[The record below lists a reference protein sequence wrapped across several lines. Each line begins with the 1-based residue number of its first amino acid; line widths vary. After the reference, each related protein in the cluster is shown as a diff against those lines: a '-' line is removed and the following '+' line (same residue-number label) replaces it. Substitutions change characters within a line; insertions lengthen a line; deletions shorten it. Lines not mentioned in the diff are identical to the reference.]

1 MNGLSLRLRVT
12 AWYIGLLAAAL
23 LIFGTFLYV
32 SLNRFLFHSLNKS
45 LFDNANNI
53 AREFVSKAPLRG
65 ELFITHEVNETYAP
79 ESSGWFIR
87 ILRSNHTILYQSAR
101 PYKAQWDPSTIP
113 MPKLRPHL
121 DSYSSVT
128 VKGDHLAIH
137 TMTYHGYFIQVGRSS
152 ALERGSLRSLLLT
165 LVLLTPF
172 TLIVAA
178 FGGYLLMS
186 QPLKPVVA
194 LTKHAEI
201 VGVHHMGERL
211 PVIRTGDELER
222 LSLSL
227 NRMIARLEESLA
239 HNRRFSADVSHELR
253 TPLTI
258 LRGELEHAIQVPGL
272 DPNVLESIG
281 SALEEIERM
290 AKIVENLL
298 TISKFDSAPNDITLQ
313 PVGLGELATSTVEQM
328 SLLAVEKNI
337 TLVCRSGP
345 EIMVKSDPV
354 RLKQMLV
361 NLLDNA
367 IKYTSSGGKVTVAW
381 QKEPHYALLMVEDT
395 GQGIAPDELPHVFDR
410 FYRTD
415 KARSRMS
422 GGAGL
427 GLSIVKAISVAIAA
441 HVSLTSRLEEGTT
454 ARVEIP
460 LWENYQ
466 AISDVQGWPAEIS
479 HIEHEEASKT

>member
-32 SLNRFLFHSLNKS
+32 SLHRFLFHSLNKS

-53 AREFVSKAPLRG
+53 AREFVSREPLRG
-65 ELFITHEVNETYAP
+65 ELFIIHEINETYAP

-87 ILRSNHTILYQSAR
+87 ILRSNRTILYQSAR

-113 MPKLRPHL
+113 MPKLRPPLHF
-121 DSYSSVT
+121 YSFAT
-128 VKGDHLAIH
+128 VKGDHLAIY
-137 TMTYHGYFIQVGRSS
+137 TMPYHSYFIQVGRSS

-165 LVLLTPF
+165 LVLLTPL

-194 LTKHAEI
+194 LTKQAEI
-201 VGVHHMGERL
+201 VGVHQMGERL

-272 DPNVLESIG
+272 DPDVLESIG

-298 TISKFDSAPNDITLQ
+298 TISKFDSAPNDIILQ
-313 PVGLGELATSTVEQM
+313 SVGLGELATSTVEQM

-337 TLVCRSGP
+337 TLVCRNGP
-345 EIMVKSDPV
+345 AITVKSDPV

-367 IKYTSSGGKVTVAW
+367 IKYTSSGGKITVAW
-381 QKEPHYALLMVEDT
+381 QKEPHCALLMVEDT
-395 GQGIAPDELPHVFDR
+395 GQGIAPEELPYVFDR

-441 HVSLTSRLEEGTT
+441 HVSLSSRIEEGTT

-460 LWENYQ
+460 LWEDYQ
-466 AISDVQGWPAEIS
+466 SISDVQEWLMEVA
-479 HIEHEEASKT
+479 HIEHEETSKP